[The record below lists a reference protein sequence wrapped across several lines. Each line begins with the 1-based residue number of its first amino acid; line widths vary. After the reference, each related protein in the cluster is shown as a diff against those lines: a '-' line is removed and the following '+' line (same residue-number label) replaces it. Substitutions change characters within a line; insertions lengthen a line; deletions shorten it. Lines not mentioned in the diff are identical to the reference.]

1 MAANG
6 ICLRRQTDAMIRP
19 ITRQATRAR
28 EIERNLSN
36 WRNAP
41 CCGVR
46 VEAVALNEDAQ
57 YGALDRR
64 ADHACGV

>member
-6 ICLRRQTDAMIRP
+6 ICVRRQTGAKISP
-19 ITRQATRAR
+19 TTRQATRTR

-36 WRNAP
+36 WRTAP
-41 CCGVR
+41 SCGVR
-46 VEAVALNEDAQ
+46 VEAVDLNEDAQ